1 MFQVELEFKKVM
13 IKKIALRKQSLRLE
27 RELERVSIET
37 EKQYNKFLKKI
48 NMKQKNIEE
57 PQDQET

>member
-1 MFQVELEFKKVM
+1 M
-13 IKKIALRKQSLRLE
+13 IKKIALQKQSLRLE

-57 PQDQET
+57 TQDQET